1 METRKVTIISNKT
14 GCTNTIQTSATT
26 LGELKSDMKD
36 KGISYEDCLFTEGIS
51 QTKLISDDS
60 VLPTNLTFKGKT
72 TNNLV
77 MLLTVAVDKIRS
89 GNNTRKT
96 IYNYIEL
103 LDLKKK

>member
-1 METRKVTIISNKT
+1 METRKITIISNKT

-26 LGELKSDMKD
+26 LGELKSDMKN
-36 KGISYEDCLFTEGIS
+36 KGISYEDCMFTEGIS

-89 GNNTRKT
+89 GNDTRQT
-96 IYNYIEL
+96 ILNYVEVL
-103 LDLKKK
+103 GLKKN